1 MRLGFFA
8 TATPKPRAE
17 LAAQIRAKR
26 ACTRVDPESVILQ
39 VAAPA
44 QAPPQATK
52 REAGSGTA
60 VRTTSVPRENSARQS
75 SPHEIPGGELTTLD
89 QHPADS
95 GTNLADADREEASL
109 EVLLAQEERVREALS
124 RLDAGSYGKCV
135 DCGRALPDER
145 LEARP
150 EAERCV
156 DCQQKAEARR

>member
-1 MRLGFFA
+1 MEDNVARGRLE
-8 TATPKPRAE
+8 E
-17 LAAQIRAKR
+17 LLSELERSAA
-26 ACTRVDPESVILQ
+26 VLQ
-39 VAAPA
+39 
-44 QAPPQATK
+44 
-52 REAGSGTA
+52 RSGA
-60 VRTTSVPRENSARQS
+60 DDS
-75 SPHEIPGGELTTLD
+75 GELTTLD

-109 EVLLAQEERVREALS
+109 EVLLAQQERVREALS

-135 DCGRALPDER
+135 DCGRELPDER